1 MQVILDG
8 YPFGMPATTIKLE
21 ADLVKKVTALK
32 TKDESISAF
41 VRELIEK
48 EHRVRTHR
56 EAAVEY
62 QQFLRENPEERA
74 AMEVWESAPLVDDVE
89 PKQP

>member
-1 MQVILDG
+1 
-8 YPFGMPATTIKLE
+8 MPATTIKLE

-32 TKDESISAF
+32 PKNESISGF

-48 EHRVRTHR
+48 EHRARAYK
-56 EAAVEY
+56 AAAIIY
-62 QQFLRENPEERA
+62 QQFLENNPDEHA
-74 AMEVWESAPLVDDVE
+74 AMEVWESAPLIGEIE